1 MTFEFEKEDPKTFIK
16 VRMRMVY
23 DIYQDMKEEM
33 RGFNEAEL
41 QEVKELASDY
51 ARLGSSPLRN
61 DVVMHFA
68 HHTIQQ
74 ARYRMAVI
82 RDKERE
88 ASDD

>member
-1 MTFEFEKEDPKTFIK
+1 MTFEFEKENPKTFVK
-16 VRMRMVY
+16 VRMRMIY
-23 DIYQDMKEEM
+23 DMYQGMKEEM

-51 ARLGSSPLRN
+51 TRLGSSPLRN
-61 DVVMHFA
+61 DVVRQFA
-68 HHTIQQ
+68 KHTIAQ